1 VRVTFVDK
9 HLLSFR
15 RTHLGQMRSVL
26 AAMLELG
33 SLCLS
38 TQSVISLSLK
48 RSVAHAISAFGC
60 MSCMA

>member
-15 RTHLGQMRSVL
+15 RMHLGQMHTVL

-38 TQSVISLSLK
+38 TQFVISLSVKTLL
-48 RSVAHAISAFGC
+48 RHVDC
-60 MSCMA
+60 MLRV